1 MNRGLRLVMNQGPQ
15 SGQIFVLN
23 QDSIVLGRDPSS
35 GIVVDALQISRQHA
49 RITRYGGQMV
59 IEDLRSA
66 NGTFVNGIRLTGPR
80 RLVNGDVISLG
91 GVVTFT
97 FDSPGMPA
105 PYGPTPQPQYAP
117 SPAAPPARKKRRLP
131 CLIVLLVLLCLGGS
145 LTAVGGWFYGDQVI
159 AWLER
164 IAQDPRFSLDDGT
177 PSAEPADAGA
187 FSAVSVTADDGASVT
202 FPPLYGT
209 GAVEATLTQ
218 VAPPSGQIEDD
229 TMVASGE
236 YLLMVSDPGGI
247 EGDVIVALPLATD
260 LLPAEWNPAGLTP
273 EFLNPVTGQWEPVG
287 QVLGYDEEQN
297 QVLFDVPFV
306 PVDAAGYVPGRR
318 APGAMVPA
326 YQAKEV
332 RYRIRLHFFSNWV
345 TLVASSSDFEI
356 EYYPIS
362 GLSYSLQSDG
372 QWQSSSTLA
381 TDQKV
386 PDFAEDL
393 SHALNQGYQGLL
405 GIRQTTGPLF
415 QPLSGVQEV
424 VVTNIGAVE
433 GQTSLF
439 WGTVKIS
446 NSRIN
451 SWSQMQQVATHELT
465 HLLCDQYYNSRSA
478 AANRWFF
485 EATAEYFAA
494 RARGLPTAARGQHYA
509 SPSVVS
515 DVYLSIP
522 LVSSNVSSYY
532 PAGHFLDWCSERYG
546 GSVVPTA
553 IVYGSY
559 HPLDRNDLTHLNE
572 ALVLHGEPGGVS
584 AAFGAYIRDLISR
597 PGSYGGANATFKSNI
612 TTYAANQG
620 HLSASQFDEYVTYI
634 RLSRSLPPLASTGAF
649 LQGRNSDRALL
660 VIDSSASSGGALQ
673 ATTYDF
679 SRSGN
684 EAYERTPAVDAGL
697 PFPYPSPGTV
707 TVADF
712 GRLEMKKQ
720 VEQLIA
726 NASTNQAAQADV
738 IYYILRPPPVTSVD
752 EGIVTW
758 SCAKVGNMPR
768 ELIQGYHV
776 YKDGTRLTGEPVP
789 LPPDGWDQRFES
801 DQIEAGDTLL
811 VQVVDRAGNAW
822 PPVATP
828 QATATPTP
836 TPTPTPTTTPT
847 PEGVA
852 MPDVTVTPEVG
863 ITPGAVELTLELH
876 LGDSVRV
883 AIQESGMQESCTGD
897 NCGQVGGFASMVPGV
912 LLAAWYTVDS
922 VQGDTVALNQPGS
935 PFGSEITIVFHRD
948 QNTID
953 LQYDAVDFYSDEDMT
968 TTGEDHKTF
977 SGLPLVS
984 IVDDAWNFVLEAPAG
999 AGHLTGEGVTTCA
1012 SLNADSPGCWCVG
1025 GLQMGCSSR
1034 STFWADESTSL
1045 YISLSPQP

>member
-1 MNRGLRLVMNQGPQ
+1 MNQGPQ
-15 SGQIFVLN
+15 PGQVFVLD
-23 QDSIVLGRDPSS
+23 QDSVVLGRDPSS
-35 GIVVDALQISRQHA
+35 GIAVDALQISRQHA
-49 RITRYGGQMV
+49 RITRYGVQMV

-80 RLVNGDVISLG
+80 TLVSGDVISLG

-97 FDSPGMPA
+97 FDPPAMPA
-105 PYGPTPQPQYAP
+105 PYRPPAQPQYTP
-117 SPAAPPARKKRRLP
+117 SQAAPPRRKRRRVP
-131 CLIVLLVLLCLGGS
+131 CLVVVLVLLCLGGS

-164 IAQDPRFSLDDGT
+164 IARDPRFSLDDGT
-177 PSAEPADAGA
+177 PSAGSADESA
-187 FSAVSVTADDGASVT
+187 FSTVSVTADDGASVT
-202 FPPLYGT
+202 FPPLYGA
-209 GAVEATLTQ
+209 GGVEATLAQ
-218 VAPPSGQIEDD
+218 VAPPTGQIEDD
-229 TMVASGE
+229 AMVASGE
-236 YLLMVSDPGGI
+236 YLLTVSDPGAI
-247 EGDVIVALPLATD
+247 DGDVIVALPLAID
-260 LLPAEWNPAGLTP
+260 LLPAEWDPAGLVP
-273 EFLNPVTGQWEPVG
+273 EFLNPAAGQWEPVG
-287 QVLGYDEEQN
+287 QVLGYDEEQS

-306 PVDAAGYVPGRR
+306 PVNAAGYVPGRR
-318 APGAMVPA
+318 APGAMLPA
-326 YQAKEV
+326 YQAKQV

-345 TLVASSSDFEI
+345 TLVASPSDFEI

-362 GLSYSLQSDG
+362 GLSYSLPSDA

-381 TDQKV
+381 TDPQV

-393 SHALNQGYQGLL
+393 SHALNHGYQGLL
-405 GIRQTTGPLF
+405 GIQQTTGPLF
-415 QPLSGVQEV
+415 QLLGGIQEV

-446 NSRIN
+446 NSRIS
-451 SWSQMQQVATHELT
+451 SWPQMQQVAAHELT

-494 RARGLPTAARGQHYA
+494 RARGLPAAARGQHYA

-522 LVSSNVSSYY
+522 LISSNVSSYY

-546 GSVVPTA
+546 QSVVPTA

-559 HPLDRNDLTHLNE
+559 HPLDRNDVTHLND
-572 ALVLHGEPGGVS
+572 ALVLHGESGGVS
-584 AAFGAYIRDLISR
+584 AAFGAYVRDLVSR
-597 PGSYGGANATFKSNI
+597 PGDYGGANATFKSNV
-612 TTYAANQG
+612 TTYATTQG

-660 VIDSSASSGGALQ
+660 VIDSSGSSGGALQ

-679 SRSGN
+679 SAGGN

-712 GRLEMKKQ
+712 GRLEAKKQ

-726 NASTNQAAQADV
+726 NTSTNQTAQADV

-752 EGIVTW
+752 KGVVTW

-776 YKDGTRLTGEPVP
+776 YKDGARLTGEPVP
-789 LPPDGWDQRFES
+789 LPAEGWDQRFES

-822 PPVATP
+822 PLVVAP

-836 TPTPTPTTTPT
+836 TPTPTSTPT
-847 PEGVA
+847 PVGMEI
-852 MPDVTVTPEVG
+852 PDATVTPEAG
-863 ITPGAVELTLELH
+863 ITPGATQVVPDFQPGEVIGVTIIE
-876 LGDSVRV
+876 DS
-883 AIQESGMQESCTGD
+883 IQGSCTGGA
-897 NCGQVGGFASMVPGV
+897 CSGGAWDGLGILMT
-912 LLAAWYTVDS
+912 AWYTVDS
-922 VQGDTVALNQPGS
+922 IQGDTMFLTQPDSGAGS
-935 PFGSEITIVFHRD
+935 GVRIVYHQD

-953 LQYDAVDFYSDEDMT
+953 LQYDKSDSFTTAESTSTEDT
-968 TTGEDHKTF
+968 HWTF
-977 SGLPLVS
+977 SGFPLVS
-984 IVDDAWNFVLEAPAG
+984 AADDQWYYALDAPEA
-999 AGHLTGEGVTTCA
+999 AGHLAGDSVGTCV
-1012 SLNADSPGCWCVG
+1012 SHDPDFPNCWCNG
-1025 GLQMGCSSR
+1025 GFEMSCDSH
-1034 STFWADESTSL
+1034 STIWADQSTSL
-1045 YISLSPQP
+1045 SITLGRQP